1 MAAFLGNAILTLP
14 QGRKALTV
22 TQMYLTIME
31 KSFCKME
38 SNALQTEEF
47 WCPKL
52 TSARE
57 TRKMYS
63 QQQQYFTI
71 ICMKTPQ
78 NNRTGG
84 YSEKR

>member
-38 SNALQTEEF
+38 SNALQRSSGG
-47 WCPKL
+47 PKL
-52 TSARE
+52 ISARE
-57 TRKMYS
+57 ARKMYS